1 MAYGWVVMDHL
12 PYSPNLA
19 LIDGYL
25 FDPLNPLKAELNPI
39 CHLLVLLGAHHIL
52 HISSIRVKQHLAGKQ
67 FAADDEC
74 RLLFLWLQHL
84 TLVYSVPGYKTWCYV
99 GRNV

>member
-1 MAYGWVVMDHL
+1 MAYGWVVTDHL

-19 LIDGYL
+19 LSDVHL
-25 FDPLNPLKAELNPI
+25 FDPLKKN
-39 CHLLVLLGAHHIL
+39 LG
-52 HISSIRVKQHLAGKQ
+52 GKQ
-67 FAADDEC
+67 FAADDDC

-84 TLVYSVPGYKTWCYV
+84 TLLYSVPGYKTWCYA

>member
-19 LIDGYL
+19 LSDVHL
-25 FDPLNPLKAELNPI
+25 FEPLKN
-39 CHLLVLLGAHHIL
+39 
-52 HISSIRVKQHLAGKQ
+52 HLASKQ
-67 FAADDEC
+67 FAADDDC

-84 TLVYSVPGYKTWCYV
+84 TLVYSVPGYKTWCCV
-99 GRNV
+99 GRNL